1 MADKLIMSY
10 ILRKNINDQSPVY
23 NRWFAYVNR
32 TGNITTRG
40 LAEYLIKLGVQLDRS
55 TLEAIIVRLGQAIP
69 EIVAQGDSVKV
80 EGLGVFSAFIAN
92 QKGGAPDPSKFNI
105 QEHVKG
111 VRFRFRPDSSD
122 LDNLT
127 SKTFGKHVSLGNGSY
142 VLEKG
147 NKAPKYP
154 LAAYQPQP

>member
-1 MADKLIMSY
+1 MAIISSCLPLCSSPMTSHSCTIADCRSL
-10 ILRKNINDQSPVY
+10 NDCY
-23 NRWFAYVNR
+23 NRN
-32 TGNITTRG
+32 
-40 LAEYLIKLGVQLDRS
+40 EQQD
-55 TLEAIIVRLGQAIP
+55 VRRLW
-69 EIVAQGDSVKV
+69 DCYSVKV

>member
-1 MADKLIMSY
+1 MSY
-10 ILRKNINDQSPVY
+10 VLKQFNNDQSPV
-23 NRWFAYVNR
+23 NGRWFAYVNR
-32 TGNITTRG
+32 PGILSTRG
-40 LAEYLIKLGVQLDRS
+40 LANHMVEHGMTNKADVLAMLAKLS
-55 TLEAIIVRLGQAIP
+55 ECIP
-69 EIVAQGDSVKV
+69 ELVAQGYSVKV

-154 LAAYQPQP
+154 LAAYTPQP

>member
-69 EIVAQGDSVKV
+69 EIVAQGYGVKIA
-80 EGLGVFSAFIAN
+80 GLGTFSASILN
-92 QKGGAPDPSKFNI
+92 SKGGAESVKKFSVN
-105 QEHVKG
+105 ENVKG